1 MDVLKLATELVVAR
15 DQIEVTVQAE
25 HLERSSQG
33 GEAGRRVPLLQL
45 PDGRQGDI
53 GAGSQDG
60 LGHPAAEPGS
70 TKPRAQL
77 VELALCAREH
87 GR

>member
-33 GEAGRRVPLLQL
+33 GEAGRRVSLLQL
-45 PDGRQGDI
+45 PDRRQGDI
-53 GAGSQDG
+53 GAGSQG
-60 LGHPAAEPGS
+60 RLGHPAAQPGG
-70 TKPRAQL
+70 TKPRAEL
-77 VELALCAREH
+77 VELALYARKH
-87 GR
+87 RR